1 MTGRLLRANQV
12 LFSWKRLGCWSYLVE
27 QWPYR
32 ISWIIVYYEDHEQ
45 DYGEDTALKTLYNK
59 YFLFQYKSLIIFFFF
74 LLRIK
79 PFIPINND
87 PLLELD
93 RSGRKF
99 ELAMQQ
105 SEPVLNVIDLKQF
118 LPCTCNLDPYLNK
131 LIRGR
136 ISFII
141 RR

>member
-1 MTGRLLRANQV
+1 
-12 LFSWKRLGCWSYLVE
+12 
-27 QWPYR
+27 
-32 ISWIIVYYEDHEQ
+32 
-45 DYGEDTALKTLYNK
+45 
-59 YFLFQYKSLIIFFFF
+59 LIIFLLF
-74 LLRIK
+74 LRIK
-79 PFIPINND
+79 PFIPITND

-105 SEPVLNVIDLKQF
+105 SEPVLNVTDLKQF

-136 ISFII
+136 ISFI
-141 RR
+141 RRKK